1 MANFSWNP
9 SSLII
14 DESMTENVKVDIS
27 MWVYN
32 NITEEFEET
41 SILATNLPN
50 SGSASLLLPDS
61 PSSILPHVDKTL
73 LISFA
78 RVGVNTSTTE
88 FVRSKRSSFSLR
100 NILGK
105 LAKFGKIGLLSYIKL
120 QVASRLLCEAF
131 ALLTPP
137 FPTRSIPPCPCNEN
151 DALDDNDR
159 FTPDESPAF
168 VRRYFHPKSKS
179 CFRQANVRY
188 AVKRELYI
196 HIIDCLIFI
205 V

>member
-1 MANFSWNP
+1 
-9 SSLII
+9 
-14 DESMTENVKVDIS
+14 MTENVKVDIS

-32 NITEEFEET
+32 NITEKFEET

-61 PSSILPHVDKTL
+61 PSSNLPQVDKTL

-78 RVGVNTSTTE
+78 RVGVNISTTE

-105 LAKFGKIGLLSYIKL
+105 LAKFGKIGLVSYIKV
-120 QVASRLLCEAF
+120 QVTSRLLCEAF
-131 ALLTPP
+131 ALLSPP

-151 DALDDNDR
+151 DAMNDDR

-168 VRRYFHPKSKS
+168 VRGYFHPKSKS